1 MQTKEICSM
10 YYTIGNSNEIIV
22 PFKNEKEEILQIS
35 NSESNFIPLQTKT
48 SNQIKIIT
56 DTNPEKDGIYQIIA
70 NDVSLQNVAFNYDR
84 KESNL
89 DYFDIKSWLQNFKNT
104 TYFTSVSEGINTLND
119 QHKKHNLWQLFIIFV
134 LLFLGIEI
142 LLQKFLKN

>member
-1 MQTKEICSM
+1 METKEISSI
-10 YYTIGNSNEIIV
+10 YYTIGNNYEIIV
-22 PFKNEKEEILQIS
+22 PYEKEKEEILQIS
-35 NSESNFIPLQTKT
+35 NPEGNFIPLQTKT

-56 DTNPEKDGIYQIIA
+56 DTNPEKDGIYQITS
-70 NDVSLQNVAFNYDR
+70 NDITLQNVAFNYDR

-89 DYFDIKSWLQNFKNT
+89 DYFDIKNWVQDFKNA
-104 TYFTSVSEGINTLND
+104 TYFTSVKQGINTIND

-142 LLQKFLKN
+142 LLQKFLKS

>member
-1 MQTKEICSM
+1 METKEISSI
-10 YYTIGNSNEIIV
+10 YYTIGNYNEILV
-22 PFKNEKEEILQIS
+22 PYENEKEEILQIS
-35 NSESNFIPLQTKT
+35 NPEGNFIPLQTKT

-56 DTNPEKDGIYQIIA
+56 DTNPEKDGIFQITS
-70 NDVSLQNVAFNYDR
+70 NDVTVENVAFNYDR

-89 DYFDIKSWLQNFKNT
+89 DYFDIKNWVRNFKNA
-104 TYFTSVSEGINTLND
+104 TYFNSVKQGINTIND

-142 LLQKFLKN
+142 LLQKFLKS